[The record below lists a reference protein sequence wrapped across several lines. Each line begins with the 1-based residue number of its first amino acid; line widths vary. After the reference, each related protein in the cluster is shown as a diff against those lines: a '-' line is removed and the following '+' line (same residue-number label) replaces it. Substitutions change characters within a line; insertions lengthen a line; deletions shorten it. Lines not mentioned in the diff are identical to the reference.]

1 MARSLSPKRTK
12 AKNKRLN
19 VRIKKL
25 TEALHTVVEKGF
37 TDPLLLVELNACKQE
52 VASTNPLKKYRVR
65 LEFLVTE
72 SQFANLDVEATS
84 PKDAIQKA
92 RQTYTDSDGK
102 VDLDYW
108 LGEVTDSE
116 LDFTYDWE
124 VEEIK

>member
-1 MARSLSPKRTK
+1 MARSLSPRRTK

-19 VRIKKL
+19 VRIKQL

-37 TDPLLLVELNACKQE
+37 TDPKLLAELNTCKQE

-72 SQFANLDVEATS
+72 AQFANLTVEAS
-84 PKDAIQKA
+84 SQHDAIAKA
-92 RQTYTDSDGK
+92 RQTYQLADGSL
-102 VDLDYW
+102 DLDYW
-108 LGEVTDSE
+108 AGEVISNK